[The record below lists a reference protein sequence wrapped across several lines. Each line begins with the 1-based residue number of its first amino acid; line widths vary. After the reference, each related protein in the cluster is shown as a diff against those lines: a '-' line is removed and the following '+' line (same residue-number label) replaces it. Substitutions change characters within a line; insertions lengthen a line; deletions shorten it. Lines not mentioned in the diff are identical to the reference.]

1 MIYHKLKWRWILL
14 KEGENIMENISIGQ
28 IAGIIT
34 LISIFAGAI
43 MGLITFYKSFISKI
57 LKPIDQKI
65 NHLEKISVAGRNN
78 IELELIKI
86 ILVNFINDIEHG
98 VYKSQIQKQNAYE
111 LYDRYQT
118 LGGNSYVHDRWKKL
132 KDEGKL

>member
-1 MIYHKLKWRWILL
+1 
-14 KEGENIMENISIGQ
+14 MENISIGQ

-57 LKPIDQKI
+57 L
-65 NHLEKISVAGRNN
+65 SVAGRNN

-111 LYDRYQT
+111 LYDRYIA
-118 LGGNSYVHDRWKKL
+118 LGGNSYIHDKFEKL
-132 KDEGKL
+132 IKEGKI